1 MSSRKRDRFTGSLME
16 KPSLEHGPVA
26 TIALLRPVDKPYSYR
41 VPAELAA
48 AVKPGARVR
57 VPFGRSG
64 VPADAI
70 CIAVSEGAWETS
82 LRPIL
87 SVDESCDPIPERLL
101 ELGQWVSRYY
111 AAPLGRTLDLLV
123 PRAARRKAG
132 FRKVRYV
139 QWVDTAAHEEAHP
152 DKADQRG
159 DCTSKRTSG
168 EESQQSTIAND
179 QSKPGCVGPVNDERA
194 THAKKR
200 RPSGF
205 AEKTARIVSVLAN
218 AGGRMEIAAL
228 CTAAACS
235 AATVQTLARRGRVT
249 IEVEREPLEASA
261 PVVERHEP
269 DFSLNADQQAAVDA
283 IESAIGRGG
292 FSVQV
297 LFGVTGSG
305 KTEVYVTAIRRVIA
319 SGRQAIFLVP
329 EIALTTQTIVRLAA
343 RFDRVATLH
352 SGLSDVERSR
362 AWSAIAR
369 GEVDVVIGTRS
380 AVFAPCP
387 SLGLI
392 VVDEEA
398 EPSYKSQASPR
409 YHARDV
415 AVRRASLEGIVC
427 VLGSATPSLET
438 WQNLKTRP
446 HYKLLR
452 LPRRVG
458 DLPMPQV
465 HLVDMHEEHHARG
478 GVHLLSREME
488 ARLAATLN
496 QGQQAVILLNRRGYA
511 SYLHCPKCRYV
522 ATCPRCS
529 VRMVFHQT
537 TGQVHCHYCL
547 NRVNPPVQCPMSNC
561 DGRMVRFG
569 LGTQRVEEELARKF
583 PATRV
588 RRMDSDVMQRA
599 ADYAE
604 VLSAFER
611 REFDVLVGT
620 QMIAKGLDFP
630 FVSFVGVVS
639 ADTALAQND
648 FRAEERTF
656 QLVLQVAGRSGRG
669 FAGGHVVV
677 QTFAKDNE
685 SVQHAVRGDYEAFAE
700 RELASRR
707 RNHLPPATRMVRIVL
722 ADRQASKLSKE
733 SIAMADRLRA
743 ILAKRNLGGTV
754 QPAREASI
762 ARLRDQYRY
771 EIVMIFSGGDA
782 VLAAMDAFRAE
793 GALRSAIQS
802 VVVDVDPVSLQ

>member
-1 MSSRKRDRFTGSLME
+1 MSLRHDGIMGAMSPRKRDRFTGSLLE
-16 KPSLEHGPVA
+16 KPTLERGPVA
-26 TIALLRPVDKPYSYR
+26 TVALLRPVDKPYSYR

-48 AVKPGARVR
+48 TVKPGARVR

-64 VPADAI
+64 APADAI
-70 CIAVSEGAWETS
+70 CLAVSEGVWETS

-87 SVDESCDPIPERLL
+87 SVDESSEPIPERLL

-111 AAPLGRTLDLLV
+111 AAHLGRTLDLLV
-123 PRAARRKAG
+123 PRAARRKSG
-132 FRKVRYV
+132 WRKVRYV
-139 QWVDTAAHEEAHP
+139 RIVPTQESASSKVSEP
-152 DKADQRG
+152 GRG
-159 DCTSKRTSG
+159 TP
-168 EESQQSTIAND
+168 AND
-179 QSKPGCVGPVNDERA
+179 ESAANV
-194 THAKKR
+194 KKR
-200 RPSGF
+200 RPSAF
-205 AEKTARIVSVLAN
+205 AEKASRIASALTA
-218 AGGRMEIAAL
+218 AGGRMELVAL
-228 CTAAACS
+228 CSAAACS
-235 AATVQTLARRGRVT
+235 TATIQTLVRRGRAT
-249 IEVEREPLEASA
+249 IEIEREPQEAAA

-269 DFSLNADQQAAVDA
+269 SFSLNEDQQAAVEG
-283 IESAIGRGG
+283 IESAMAGGG

-305 KTEVYVTAIRRVIA
+305 KTEVYVTAIRRVISA
-319 SGRQAIFLVP
+319 GRQAIFLVP
-329 EIALTTQTIVRLAA
+329 EIALTTQTITRLAA

-387 SLGLI
+387 RLGLI

-415 AVRRASLEGIVC
+415 AVRRASLEGVVC

-438 WQNLKTRP
+438 WQNLKTRA

-547 NRVNPPVQCPMSNC
+547 NRVNPPVQCPMSDC

-583 PATRV
+583 AGVRA

-669 FAGGHVVV
+669 FAGGHAVV

-685 SVQHAVRGDYEAFAE
+685 AVQHAVRGDYEAFAE

-722 ADRQASKLSKE
+722 ADQQASKLAKE
-733 SIAMADRLRA
+733 SAAMADRLRV
-743 ILAKRNLGGTV
+743 ILAKRNIGGTV
-754 QPAREASI
+754 QPAREAPI
-762 ARLRDQYRY
+762 ARLRDQYRH
-771 EIVMIFSGGDA
+771 EIVMVFSGGDA